1 VIQLDN
7 LQRLLLCVAAAT
19 ATLLLSRF
27 AIDFTLEM
35 NWLMAALFWLL
46 VIAALAVAFL
56 NIVTAGDK
64 KTRDSLPKS
73 MRALFLAMIPLGFIV
88 SSLDCTGL
96 SLSGC
101 TPFCTFIK
109 TVWVPAMAI
118 ACAAYFFREWN
129 GLLFAISAITFVP
142 LVPHCVCFNVGNG
155 WWIERI
161 GASPVCYA
169 WGFTVSLISISAL
182 KYGKCAWA
190 SVVVCGAIIAGSTA
204 FFVSHHY
211 FHFPW

>member
-1 VIQLDN
+1 MSLDN
-7 LQRLLLCVAAAT
+7 LQRLLLYVAWAMAAF
-19 ATLLLSRF
+19 LLSRF
-27 AIDFTLEM
+27 AIDFTIEM
-35 NWLMAALFWLL
+35 NRLMAVPFWLL
-46 VIAALAVAFL
+46 VIAALAVAFS
-56 NIVTAGDK
+56 NIIAANEKRARG
-64 KTRDSLPKS
+64 SLPKRA
-73 MRALFLAMIPLGFIV
+73 RALLLAFIPLGFIA

-118 ACAAYFFREWN
+118 MCAAYFFKQRN
-129 GLLFAISAITFVP
+129 ALLLGISAMAFVP
-142 LVPHCVCFNVGNG
+142 PVPHCVCFNVGNG
-155 WWIERI
+155 WWIDRI

-169 WGFTVSLISISAL
+169 WGFTVSLISLGAL
-182 KYGKCAWA
+182 RYGKRPWA
-190 SVVVCGAIIAGSTA
+190 SLILCSAIITGATA

>member
-1 VIQLDN
+1 MSLGN
-7 LQRLLLCVAAAT
+7 LQRLLLYVAVAVAT
-19 ATLLLSRF
+19 FLLSRF
-27 AIDFTLEM
+27 AIDFTVEM
-35 NWLMAALFWLL
+35 NWLMAVEFWLL
-46 VIAALAVAFL
+46 VIAALAVASS
-56 NIVTAGDK
+56 NIAAASEETS
-64 KTRDSLPKS
+64 RDSLPKIV
-73 MRALFLAMIPLGFIV
+73 RALFLTMIPLGFIA

-118 ACAAYFFREWN
+118 LCAAYFFKQWN
-129 GLLFAISAITFVP
+129 ALLLGISAMAFVP

-169 WGFTVSLISISAL
+169 WGFTVSVISVSAL
-182 KYGKCAWA
+182 RRGKRVWA
-190 SVVVCGAIIAGSTA
+190 SLIVAGTVIAGATA

>member
-1 VIQLDN
+1 MSLDN
-7 LQRLLLCVAAAT
+7 LQRLLLYVAMAIAT
-19 ATLLLSRF
+19 FLLSRF
-27 AIDFTLEM
+27 AIDFTVEM
-35 NWLMAALFWLL
+35 NWLMAVGFWLL
-46 VIAALAVAFL
+46 VIAALAVAIS
-56 NIVTAGDK
+56 NIVAASEK
-64 KTRDSLPKS
+64 KSRDSLPKS
-73 MRALFLAMIPLGFIV
+73 VQALFLAMIPLGFIA

-118 ACAAYFFREWN
+118 LCATYFFKEWN
-129 GLLFAISAITFVP
+129 ALLLVISAMAFVP

-161 GASPVCYA
+161 GTSPVCYA
-169 WGFTVSLISISAL
+169 WGFTVSVISVNAL
-182 KYGKCAWA
+182 RRGKRVWA
-190 SVVVCGAIIAGSTA
+190 SLIVSGAIIAGATA

>member
-1 VIQLDN
+1 MSLDN
-7 LQRLLLCVAAAT
+7 LQRLLLYAAVAIAT
-19 ATLLLSRF
+19 FLLSRF

-35 NWLMAALFWLL
+35 NWLMAIAFWLL
-46 VIAALAVAFL
+46 VIAALAVAFS
-56 NIVTAGDK
+56 NIVTASEK
-64 KTRDSLPKS
+64 KSHDALPKN
-73 MRALFLAMIPLGFIV
+73 MQALFLAMIPLGFIA

-118 ACAAYFFREWN
+118 GCAAYFFKEWN
-129 GLLFAISAITFVP
+129 ALLLGISAMAFVP

-161 GASPVCYA
+161 GTSPVCYA
-169 WGFTVSLISISAL
+169 WGFTVSVISVSAL
-182 KYGKCAWA
+182 RYGKRVWA
-190 SVVVCGAIIAGSTA
+190 SLVVCSTIITGATA

>member
-1 VIQLDN
+1 MSLDN
-7 LQRLLLCVAAAT
+7 LQRLLLYVAVAIAT
-19 ATLLLSRF
+19 FLLSRF
-27 AIDFTLEM
+27 AIDFTAEM
-35 NWLMAALFWLL
+35 NWSMAVGFWLL
-46 VIAALAVAFL
+46 VIAALAVAIS
-56 NIVTAGDK
+56 NIVAASEK
-64 KTRDSLPKS
+64 KSRDSLPKS
-73 MRALFLAMIPLGFIV
+73 VQALFLAMIPSGFIA

-118 ACAAYFFREWN
+118 LCATYFFKKWN
-129 GLLFAISAITFVP
+129 ALLLGISAMAFVP

-161 GASPVCYA
+161 GTSPVCYA
-169 WGFTVSLISISAL
+169 WGFTVSVISISAL
-182 KYGKCAWA
+182 RRGKRVWA
-190 SVVVCGAIIAGSTA
+190 SLIVSGAIIAGATA

>member
-1 VIQLDN
+1 MSPDN
-7 LQRLLLCVAAAT
+7 LQRLLLYAAVAIAT
-19 ATLLLSRF
+19 FLLSRF
-27 AIDFTLEM
+27 AIDFTVEM
-35 NWLMAALFWLL
+35 NWLIAVPFWLL
-46 VIAALAVAFL
+46 VIAALAVAFS
-56 NIVTAGDK
+56 NIAGASEK
-64 KTRDSLPKS
+64 KSRDSLPKGVQ
-73 MRALFLAMIPLGFIV
+73 ALFLAMIPLGFIA

-118 ACAAYFFREWN
+118 VCAAYFFKEWN
-129 GLLFAISAITFVP
+129 ALLLVISAMAFVP

-161 GASPVCYA
+161 GTSPVCYV
-169 WGFTVSLISISAL
+169 WGFTVSVISVSAL
-182 KYGKCAWA
+182 RYGKRAWA
-190 SVVVCGAIIAGSTA
+190 SLVICGAIIAGATA